1 MLSMLSWPSFLSSQ
15 ENNILLDKLIRIK
28 NTQTEKTFRPW
39 LGRSTFQWS
48 PGLYYDSITNTK

>member
-1 MLSMLSWPSFLSSQ
+1 MLSWPSFLSSQ